1 MLIKQNGGS
10 ITFGVERDADGDSL
24 WVSGAHHLGEAQH
37 GGGDSGGGAAAPAT
51 FAREHRREVD
61 VEVDETAVLLVGVE
75 AVAVLRSEQDHLL
88 SATASMPLHGVPTPL
103 IIDKIDRASCILSCI
118 VFFQI

>member
-1 MLIKQNGGS
+1 MV
-10 ITFGVERDADGDSL
+10 T
-24 WVSGAHHLGEAQH
+24 VSGSLVPITSAKHSTAVG
-37 GGGDSGGGAAAPAT
+37 SPAPAT